1 MYPANLVPPPPF
13 TARAVAGAVH
23 GQHGLQANGETRP
36 PGLPARGGPRDS
48 LSRGSA
54 LSLAGEHRKLLDRVR
69 VARSPK
75 VLPLPDRDPLREQG
89 AAHNSAAPHP
99 PTSAALHPPTSPP
112 RPAPPRRR
120 TAAARGPSSRHRR
133 PGEAPPDRWRR
144 TWALSCS
151 PCKRSALRRRRRA
164 AAAVFRDSLDPSPPP
179 PPLPASPHPTPLSP
193 QRCPATRDRLSARSR
208 PTPTCGSPQRRS

>member
-112 RPAPPRRR
+112 PPAAAPPPPAAPHRATAGRAKLHR
-120 TAAARGPSSRHRR
+120 TAGVGHGRCPAHPASARLCGAEGARR
-133 PGEAPPDRWRR
+133 SLP
-144 TWALSCS
+144 
-151 PCKRSALRRRRRA
+151 
-164 AAAVFRDSLDPSPPP
+164 RDSLDPSPPP